1 MLNFIKSSNLE
12 RIRDVLKKF
21 ENNKSIEKVK
31 NLVFG
36 NILAM
41 SYGQQ
46 LNRFQTWK
54 SLPERRDY
62 TAEQK
67 ANNFENKLSRMLA
80 LYIRK

>member
-12 RIRDVLKKF
+12 RVRDVLKKF

-36 NILAM
+36 KILTM

-46 LNRFQTWK
+46 LNRF
-54 SLPERRDY
+54 
-62 TAEQK
+62 
-67 ANNFENKLSRMLA
+67 
-80 LYIRK
+80 

>member
-12 RIRDVLKKF
+12 RVRDVLKKF

-36 NILAM
+36 KILSM
-41 SYGQQ
+41 SYGRQ
-46 LNRFQTWK
+46 LNRFQSWK

-62 TAEQK
+62 TAERR
-67 ANNFENKLSRMLA
+67 ANNFENKLSRALT

>member
-12 RIRDVLKKF
+12 RVRDVLKKF
-21 ENNKSIEKVK
+21 ENNKSVEKVK

-36 NILAM
+36 KILSM

-54 SLPERRDY
+54 GLPERRDY
-62 TAEQK
+62 AAERRT
-67 ANNFENKLSRMLA
+67 NNFENKLSKWLT